1 MSWEN
6 RYGSDAPGDSEAA
19 SGGESAAP
27 MSPAELHERL
37 VHVLMYRDLCRAVQR
52 SGRENFFF
60 ALLIAF
66 FAFLSQKNGGNDL
79 LLIIYGFFILVELL
93 TALYKWFF
101 PSAEGVL
108 CDALILLAFALLN
121 GLVAYVQFQ
130 AGFGPNPILAFLI
143 GLFLLSAWRQW
154 QSYRQLRE
162 LFRVR
167 PSRAQL
173 RWFERFLQD
182 IRQGDPHTDPT
193 IVDLPTRPRWKAAL
207 LGDLVVAVGRK
218 DRQLVLS
225 HYGDF
230 LLFPVED
237 NSGEKQ
243 GWVQLFLNGE
253 MYPPFPIDPA
263 SWENYRRWQQE
274 QEAAARQTEDGE
286 QE

>member
-60 ALLIAF
+60 ALLMAF
-66 FAFLSQKNGGNDL
+66 FAFLSQKNGGNPL
-79 LLIIYGFFILVELL
+79 ILIIYSFFILVEVL

-130 AGFGPNPILAFLI
+130 AGFGPDPILAFLI

-154 QSYRQLRE
+154 QSYRNLRA
-162 LFRVR
+162 LFHIR

-173 RWFERFLQD
+173 RWFERFLRD

-193 IVDLPTRPRWKAAL
+193 IVDLPTRPPL
-207 LGDLVVAVGRK
+207 EGGPFGGPGRGSGAERPATGPVSL
-218 DRQLVLS
+218 RQ
-225 HYGDF
+225 F
-230 LLFPVED
+230 
-237 NSGEKQ
+237 
-243 GWVQLFLNGE
+243 
-253 MYPPFPIDPA
+253 PA
-263 SWENYRRWQQE
+263 SARRG
-274 QEAAARQTEDGE
+274 RQRRQAGLGTVVPQRRDLSPLSD
-286 QE
+286 

>member
-1 MSWEN
+1 MSWGTP
-6 RYGSDAPGDSEAA
+6 YSSDASGDSEAA
-19 SGGESAAP
+19 SDKESAAS
-27 MSPAELHERL
+27 MSAAELHQRL

-52 SGRENFFF
+52 SGRENFVF
-60 ALLIAF
+60 ALIMAF

-79 LLIIYGFFILVELL
+79 ILAIYAFFILGELL
-93 TALYKWFF
+93 IAFYKWFF

-121 GLVAYVQFQ
+121 GMIAYLKFQ
-130 AGFGPNPILAFLI
+130 VGFGPDPILAFLI

-154 QSYRQLRE
+154 QSYRNLRE
-162 LFRVR
+162 LFRIR
-167 PSRAQL
+167 PNRAQL

-182 IRQGDPHTDPT
+182 IRHGDPHTDPT
-193 IVDLPTRPRWKAAL
+193 IVDLPTRPPWKAAL

-218 DRQLVLS
+218 DRQVALS

-237 NSGEKQ
+237 NSGEKHD
-243 GWVQLFLNGE
+243 WVQLYLNGE
-253 MYPPFPIDPA
+253 MSPPFPIEPA
-263 SWENYRRWQQE
+263 SWDNYRRWQRE
-274 QEAAARQTEDGE
+274 REAAARRGEGGE